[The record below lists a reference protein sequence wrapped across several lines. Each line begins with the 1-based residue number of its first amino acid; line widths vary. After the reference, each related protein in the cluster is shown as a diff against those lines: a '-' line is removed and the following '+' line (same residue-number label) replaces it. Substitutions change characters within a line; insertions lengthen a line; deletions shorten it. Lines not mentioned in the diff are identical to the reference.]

1 MYKVM
6 IVDDNMTNLIM
17 AKKVL
22 EEIYEIVPV
31 SAGKT
36 ALEFLHDMPD
46 PPDIML
52 LDIDMPD
59 VNGFYV
65 LSEMRN
71 DPRLAD
77 VRVIFLTAQDDPTT
91 EVEGYYLGAVDYIRK
106 PYTTALLRKRLDVH
120 VQQIENER
128 KLKRYNENLS
138 NTLKDK
144 VQNIAELEYSL
155 VEMFASLLSSR
166 SHKVAGHCERV
177 QKYMDMFLEE
187 IVATG
192 RYAISDSDR
201 EQIVFACKLHDMGKL
216 CMTDRC
222 LADMGDLSLQEKEFN
237 HAHTIIGAE
246 ACKKATEA
254 VSSNNFLLYV
264 YNMCRYHHERWDG
277 KGYPDRLMT
286 TDIPL
291 EARILA
297 IVNSY
302 DNFRNHNEG
311 ADPLT
316 HAEAVKRIQLWSG
329 THYDPD
335 LVEIFLYNADNY
347 EHAADRKNNDR

>member
-1 MYKVM
+1 MNDMYKVM

-17 AKKVL
+17 AKKIL
-22 EEIYEIVPV
+22 EEIYEVVPV

-46 PPDIML
+46 PPDIIL

-91 EVEGYYLGAVDYIRK
+91 EVEGYYLGAVDYIKK
-106 PYTTALLRKRLDVH
+106 PYTTALLRKRLEVH
-120 VQQIENER
+120 VQSIEATR
-128 KLKRYNENLS
+128 KLRNYNESLS
-138 NTLKDK
+138 KTLKDK
-144 VQNIAELEYSL
+144 VHNIVELEYAL
-155 VEMFASLLSSR
+155 VEIFASLMAVR
-166 SHKVAGHCERV
+166 SHMIAEHCERV
-177 QKYMDMFLEE
+177 QKYMDIFLEE
-187 IVATG
+187 IMATG
-192 RYAISDSDR
+192 RYALADSDR
-201 EQIVFACKLHDMGKL
+201 EMLVFSSKLHDMGKL

-246 ACKKATEA
+246 ACKKVTE
-254 VSSNNFLLYV
+254 SMSGNTFLQSV
-264 YNMCRYHHERWDG
+264 YNMCRSHHERWDG

-291 EARILA
+291 EARVLA

-302 DNFRNHNEG
+302 DNFRNHNDG

-316 HAEAVKRIQLWSG
+316 HEEAVKRISLWSG
-329 THYDPD
+329 TQFDPD
-335 LVEIFLYNADNY
+335 LVDIFLSCS
-347 EHAADRKNNDR
+347 DRFERIPGR

>member
-1 MYKVM
+1 MFKVM

-22 EEIYEIVPV
+22 EEIYEVVPV
-31 SAGKT
+31 NAGKT
-36 ALEFLHDMPD
+36 ALEFLRDMPD
-46 PPDIML
+46 PPDIIL

-59 VNGFYV
+59 INGFYV

-91 EVEGYYLGAVDYIRK
+91 EVEGYYLGAVDYIKK

-138 NTLKDK
+138 NTLKEK
-144 VQNIAELEYSL
+144 VHNIVELEYAL
-155 VEMFASLLSSR
+155 VEMFASLMGGR
-166 SHKVAGHCERV
+166 SHMIAGHCERV
-177 QKYMDMFLEE
+177 QKYMDIFLVD
-187 IVATG
+187 IMATG
-192 RYAISDSDR
+192 RYAIAESDK
-201 EQIVFACKLHDMGKL
+201 EKLVFASKLHDMGKL

-246 ACKKATEA
+246 ACKKVTEA
-254 VSSNNFLLYV
+254 ISKNAFFLYV
-264 YNMCRYHHERWDG
+264 YNMCRSHHERWDG

-302 DNFRNHNEG
+302 DNFRNHNDG
-311 ADPLT
+311 ADPLS
-316 HAEAVKRIQLWSG
+316 HIEAVKRLSLWSG

-335 LVEIFLYNADNY
+335 LVEIFVSGADKY
-347 EHAADRKNNDR
+347 EHAAD

>member
-1 MYKVM
+1 MFKVM

-22 EEIYEIVPV
+22 EEIYEVVPV
-31 SAGKT
+31 NAGKT
-36 ALEFLHDMPD
+36 ALEFLRDMPD
-46 PPDIML
+46 PPDIIL

-59 VNGFYV
+59 INGFYV

-91 EVEGYYLGAVDYIRK
+91 EVEGYFLGAVDYIKK

-120 VQQIENER
+120 VQQIESER
-128 KLKRYNENLS
+128 KLKKYNENLS
-138 NTLKDK
+138 NTLKEK
-144 VQNIAELEYSL
+144 VHNIVELEYAL
-155 VEMFASLLSSR
+155 VEMFASLMGSR
-166 SHKVAGHCERV
+166 SHLVARHCERV
-177 QKYMDMFLEE
+177 QRYMDIFLEE
-187 IVATG
+187 IMATG
-192 RYAISDSDR
+192 KYNITDSDK
-201 EQIVFACKLHDMGKL
+201 EKLVFACKLHDMGKL

-246 ACKKATEA
+246 ACKKVTEA
-254 VSSNNFLLYV
+254 ISKNAFFAYV
-264 YNMCRYHHERWDG
+264 YNMCRSHHERWDG

-302 DNFRNHNEG
+302 DNFRNHNDG
-311 ADPLT
+311 AEPLS
-316 HAEAVKRIQLWSG
+316 HEEAVKRLTLWSG

-335 LVEIFLYNADNY
+335 LVEIFVAG
-347 EHAADRKNNDR
+347 ADRFEEAGL